1 MKSKEMIFQKAVEII
16 ISNNHLR
23 PIAARQLDNY
33 MFNKFSKDVGFASYE
48 ERIKRYQFYSSLL
61 NIAEKNLAKGY
72 YSKTGIKKMIR
83 SITGSKFIMKAKDKI
98 GKIQNEY
105 KSKYGEYPPGFI
117 VLAPSQ
123 KCNLQ
128 CTGCYAGSTNHT
140 VSTLPYSVVDRII
153 RDVHD
158 VYGRKFVVIS
168 GGEPFI
174 YKSDGKTLL
183 DIFAKY
189 KDVFF
194 LVYTNGTL
202 ITPSIAQRLSEL
214 GNVTPAISVEG
225 YEQETDERRG
235 KGVYNKIT
243 EAMENLRTAGVPF
256 GISVTA
262 TSKNY
267 ELLLNEKFYDY
278 YFEELGVSYMWQ
290 FQFMPIGRGKE
301 TFDLVVSPK
310 KRVELYKVWKK
321 VLTEKKYPVADFW
334 NSGVISNGC
343 IAYGKQNGYIY
354 IDWNGNIT
362 PCVFVPYY
370 VDNVYDLYK
379 EGKNLAHATLSE
391 FMKNGRKWQFDHEK
405 SRKNHL
411 MPCSIRDHY
420 KNFRENIITDNAKPE
435 DQQAAEALKDAIYL
449 QAMINYDE
457 ELTKLTENIKEHE
470 YRDFLLELEAL

>member
-1 MKSKEMIFQKAVEII
+1 MKSKEMIFQKAVEIMI
-16 ISNNHLR
+16 FNNHLR
-23 PIAARQLDNY
+23 PVAARQLDNY
-33 MFNKFSKDVGFASYE
+33 IFNKFSKDVGFTTYE
-48 ERIKRYQFYSSLL
+48 ERIKRYHFYSSLL

-72 YSKTGIKKMIR
+72 YSKTGIKKMIH
-83 SITGSKFIMKAKDKI
+83 SMTGTKFIMKAEDKI

-105 KSKYGEYPPGFI
+105 KLKYGEYPPGFI

-123 KCNLQ
+123 RCNLQ

-153 RDVHD
+153 GDVHD
-158 VYGRKFVVIS
+158 VYGRKFVVIT
-168 GGEPFI
+168 GGEPFM

-189 KDVFF
+189 NDMFF

-225 YEQETDERRG
+225 YQQETDERRG
-235 KGVYNKIT
+235 KGVYNKIM
-243 EAMENLRTAGVPF
+243 EAMENLRTVGVPF

-267 ELLLNEKFYDY
+267 ELLLTEKFYDY
-278 YFEELGVSYMWQ
+278 YFEQLGVSYMWQ
-290 FQFMPIGRGKE
+290 FQFMPIGRGKG
-301 TFDLVVSPK
+301 TFDLVISPQ
-310 KRVELYKVWKK
+310 KRVELYKVWGK

-370 VDNVYDLYK
+370 VDNIYDLYK
-379 EGKNLAHATLSE
+379 EGKNLAHATSSA
-391 FMKNGRKWQFDHEK
+391 FMKNGRKWQLDHEK

-420 KNFRENIITDNAKPE
+420 KNFRENILTDNAKPE

-449 QAMINYDE
+449 QSMINYDE
-457 ELTKLTENIKEHE
+457 ELTKLTDNINEDE
-470 YRDFLLELEAL
+470 YRDLLLELEAL

>member
-1 MKSKEMIFQKAVEII
+1 
-16 ISNNHLR
+16 
-23 PIAARQLDNY
+23 
-33 MFNKFSKDVGFASYE
+33 
-48 ERIKRYQFYSSLL
+48 
-61 NIAEKNLAKGY
+61 
-72 YSKTGIKKMIR
+72 
-83 SITGSKFIMKAKDKI
+83 
-98 GKIQNEY
+98 
-105 KSKYGEYPPGFI
+105 
-117 VLAPSQ
+117 
-123 KCNLQ
+123 
-128 CTGCYAGSTNHT
+128 
-140 VSTLPYSVVDRII
+140 
-153 RDVHD
+153 
-158 VYGRKFVVIS
+158 
-168 GGEPFI
+168 
-174 YKSDGKTLL
+174 
-183 DIFAKY
+183 
-189 KDVFF
+189 VFF

-225 YEQETDERRG
+225 YKQETDERRG
-235 KGVYNKIT
+235 KGVYNKIM
-243 EAMENLRTAGVPF
+243 EVMENLRAAGVPF

-267 ELLLNEKFYDY
+267 ELLLTEKFYDY

-301 TFDLVVSPK
+301 TFDLVISPK
-310 KRVELYKVWKK
+310 KRVELYKVWGK

-379 EGKNLAHATLSE
+379 EGKNLAHATLSV

-405 SRKNHL
+405 SSKNHL

-420 KNFRENIITDNAKPE
+420 KNFRENILTDNAKPE

-449 QAMINYDE
+449 QSMINYDE
-457 ELTKLTENIKEHE
+457 ELTKLTNNINEDE
-470 YRDFLLELEAL
+470 YRDLLLELEAL